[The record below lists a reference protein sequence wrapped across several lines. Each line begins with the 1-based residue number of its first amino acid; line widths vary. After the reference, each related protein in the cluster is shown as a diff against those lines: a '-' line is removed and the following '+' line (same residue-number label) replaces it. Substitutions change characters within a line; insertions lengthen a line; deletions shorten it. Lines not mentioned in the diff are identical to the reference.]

1 MGSRGPICRE
11 VLPGSPYRP
20 GFSYCGA
27 EEMWTVPIVS
37 KTENLYTS
45 FLPITDL
52 KTPSETTLAEQKKT
66 CEAKQQ
72 PREGYMN
79 QVLGQAVVSSFVH
92 YNRHSFNELFGSC
105 TGLHGSNG
113 RSGSVF
119 IFFSE
124 PTTPPPTDTPECS
137 YTSATG
143 SSATSSIHFDA
154 ECSFTSD
161 VGVPPPPNHLTQP
174 PVRVHFVMFKAKYTA
189 FYLFRST
196 NATRHTF
203 GVMHLCVPSSTK

>member
-1 MGSRGPICRE
+1 
-11 VLPGSPYRP
+11 
-20 GFSYCGA
+20 
-27 EEMWTVPIVS
+27 
-37 KTENLYTS
+37 
-45 FLPITDL
+45 
-52 KTPSETTLAEQKKT
+52 
-66 CEAKQQ
+66 
-72 PREGYMN
+72 MN

-92 YNRHSFNELFGSC
+92 YNRHSFNGSC

-124 PTTPPPTDTPECS
+124 PTTPPPQQTLRSVVTPLQQVPAPPPPS
-137 YTSATG
+137 TLMPSVASLQMSGY
-143 SSATSSIHFDA
+143 
-154 ECSFTSD
+154 
-161 VGVPPPPNHLTQP
+161 PPPPNHLTQP